1 MTDTFG
7 GDAALLCRLRCDAT
21 GNALNEIRGTWL
33 TATANDA
40 IAGPADTALTM
51 RRLNEIGLSTVYVE
65 VWKNAGTEFP
75 SAALARVL
83 GAPAPTHRA
92 T

>member
-21 GNALNEIRGTWL
+21 GTAPNEVRGTWL

-40 IAGPADTALTM
+40 IAGPANTALTM
-51 RRLNEIGLSTVYVE
+51 RRLNEIGLSTDYVE
-65 VWKNAGTEFP
+65 VWKNGETEFP
-75 SAALARVL
+75 SAVLARVI
-83 GAPAPTHRA
+83 GAPAPAHRA